1 MPTNLTEITVE
12 SLKAFT
18 EEIET
23 RMQTSDRL
31 WYRGCGSSSHKLVP
45 SLFRHPALT
54 HIESLLKLEKQLLT
68 SFRHRSLPYLSAQPT
83 TDFEWLFLMQHHSV
97 PTRLLDWTE
106 NPYVALFF
114 ALSSAVVVGRSADGK
129 AEYKEG
135 CAVWLLDPAIWNR
148 RSLNRVTFSEGVL
161 SAGDE
166 LLKGYA
172 PNTDQRLMNTDP
184 IALYGVHNSRRIV
197 AQRGVFVVFGT
208 EVHPMEHTYSIGDY
222 PGPALTKLNIPA
234 ERVGQL
240 LKALTSI
247 GVTDSAIYPD
257 LDGLAKELKRSVGFY
272 V

>member
-148 RSLNRVTFSEGVL
+148 RSLNRVTFS
-161 SAGDE
+161 
-166 LLKGYA
+166 
-172 PNTDQRLMNTDP
+172 
-184 IALYGVHNSRRIV
+184 
-197 AQRGVFVVFGT
+197 
-208 EVHPMEHTYSIGDY
+208 
-222 PGPALTKLNIPA
+222 
-234 ERVGQL
+234 
-240 LKALTSI
+240 
-247 GVTDSAIYPD
+247 
-257 LDGLAKELKRSVGFY
+257 
-272 V
+272 